1 MDKRDKFPFK
11 RTNYYLLIGGFLLVL
26 IGFML
31 MAGGGSDD
39 PTKFTGDELF
49 SFRRITLAPIVVLL
63 GFVVVAVGILLKPK
77 SE

>member
-11 RTNYYLLIGGFLLVL
+11 RTNYYLLIGGFVLVL
-26 IGFML
+26 VGFML

-49 SFRRITLAPIVVLL
+49 NFRRITLAPIVVLL